1 MNVSIDLVWNMLH
14 TLLIVPMGWVLVYL
28 NSQQNQLWKTV
39 SETREKYVT
48 KTDFHNDLVN
58 MHKRFDRLE
67 EKIDRLIA
75 DQIANTRK

>member
-1 MNVSIDLVWNMLH
+1 MNVSVDLVWNMLH

-28 NSQQNQLWKTV
+28 NSQQNELWKTV

-48 KTDFHNDLVN
+48 KAELQSDLAL
-58 MHKRFDRLE
+58 MHKRFDRIE

-75 DQIANTRK
+75 DHLVKR

>member
-1 MNVSIDLVWNMLH
+1 MLH
-14 TLLIVPMGWVLVYL
+14 TLLIVPIGWVLVYL

-48 KTDFHNDLVN
+48 KQELQSDLAL
-58 MHKRFDRLE
+58 MHKRFDRIE

-75 DQIANTRK
+75 DHLVKR

>member
-28 NSQQNQLWKTV
+28 NSQQNELWKTV

-48 KTDFHNDLVN
+48 KAELQSDLAL
-58 MHKRFDRLE
+58 MHKRFDRIE

-75 DQIANTRK
+75 DHLAKR

>member
-14 TLLIVPMGWVLVYL
+14 TLLILPMGWVLVYL

-48 KTDFHNDLVN
+48 KAELQSDLAL
-58 MHKRFDRLE
+58 MHKRFDRIE

-75 DQIANTRK
+75 DHLVKR

>member
-1 MNVSIDLVWNMLH
+1 MNISIDLVWNMLH

-28 NSQQNQLWKTV
+28 NSQQNELWKTV

-48 KTDFHNDLVN
+48 KAELQSDLAL
-58 MHKRFDRLE
+58 MHKRFDRIE

-75 DQIANTRK
+75 DHLVKR

>member
-14 TLLIVPMGWVLVYL
+14 TLLIVPIGWVLVYL

-48 KTDFHNDLVN
+48 KQELQSDLAL
-58 MHKRFDRLE
+58 MHKRFDRIE

-75 DQIANTRK
+75 DHLVKR

>member
-1 MNVSIDLVWNMLH
+1 MNVSVDLVWNMLH

-28 NSQQNQLWKTV
+28 NSQQNELWKTM

-48 KTDFHNDLVN
+48 KAELQSDLAL
-58 MHKRFDRLE
+58 MHKRFDRIE

-75 DQIANTRK
+75 DHLVKR

>member
-14 TLLIVPMGWVLVYL
+14 TLLIIPMGWVLAYL
-28 NSQQNQLWKTV
+28 NSQQNQLWKTL

-48 KTDFHNDLVN
+48 KTEFHNDLAN
-58 MHKRFDRLE
+58 IHKRFDRLE

-75 DQIANTRK
+75 DHLAKR

>member
-14 TLLIVPMGWVLVYL
+14 TLLIVPMGWVLIYL
-28 NSQQNQLWKTV
+28 NGQQNQLWKTI

-48 KTDFHNDLVN
+48 KADFHNDLVN

-75 DQIANTRK
+75 DQIVNTRK

>member
-48 KTDFHNDLVN
+48 KAELQSDLAL
-58 MHKRFDRLE
+58 MHKRFDRIE

-75 DQIANTRK
+75 DHLVKR

>member
-1 MNVSIDLVWNMLH
+1 MNISIDLVWNMLH
-14 TLLIVPMGWVLVYL
+14 TLLILPMGWVLVYL

-48 KTDFHNDLVN
+48 KAELQSDLAL
-58 MHKRFDRLE
+58 MHKRFDRIE

-75 DQIANTRK
+75 DHLAKR

>member
-1 MNVSIDLVWNMLH
+1 MNISIDLVWNMLH
-14 TLLIVPMGWVLVYL
+14 TLLIIPMGWVLVYL

-48 KTDFHNDLVN
+48 KAELQSDLAL
-58 MHKRFDRLE
+58 MHKRFDRIE

-75 DQIANTRK
+75 DHLVKR

>member
-1 MNVSIDLVWNMLH
+1 MMNVSIDLVWNMLH
-14 TLLIVPMGWVLVYL
+14 TLLIIPMGWVLAYL

-48 KTDFHNDLVN
+48 KTEFHNDLAN
-58 MHKRFDRLE
+58 IHKRFDRLE

-75 DQIANTRK
+75 DHLVKR

>member
-1 MNVSIDLVWNMLH
+1 MFH
-14 TLLIVPMGWVLVYL
+14 TLLIIPMGWVLVYF
-28 NSQQNQLWKTV
+28 NTQQNQLWKTI

-48 KTDFHNDLVN
+48 KEDFHNDLVN

-75 DQIANTRK
+75 DQFSQTRK

>member
-28 NSQQNQLWKTV
+28 NSQQNELWKTV

-48 KTDFHNDLVN
+48 KAELQSDLAL
-58 MHKRFDRLE
+58 MHKRFDRIE

-75 DQIANTRK
+75 DHLVKR

>member
-48 KTDFHNDLVN
+48 KQELQSDLAL
-58 MHKRFDRLE
+58 MHKRFDRIE

-75 DQIANTRK
+75 DHLVKR

>member
-1 MNVSIDLVWNMLH
+1 MNISIDLVWNMLH

-48 KTDFHNDLVN
+48 KAELQSDLAL
-58 MHKRFDRLE
+58 MHKRFDRIE

-75 DQIANTRK
+75 DHLVKR

>member
-1 MNVSIDLVWNMLH
+1 MNISIDLVWNMLH
-14 TLLIVPMGWVLVYL
+14 TLLIIPMGWVLVYL

-48 KTDFHNDLVN
+48 KAELQSDLAL
-58 MHKRFDRLE
+58 MHKRFDRIE

-75 DQIANTRK
+75 DHLAKR

>member
-14 TLLIVPMGWVLVYL
+14 TLLIVPIGWVLVYL
-28 NSQQNQLWKTV
+28 NSQQNELWKTV

-48 KTDFHNDLVN
+48 KQELQSDLAL
-58 MHKRFDRLE
+58 MHKRFDRIE

-75 DQIANTRK
+75 DHLVKR

>member
-1 MNVSIDLVWNMLH
+1 MNISIDLVWNMLH
-14 TLLIVPMGWVLVYL
+14 TLLIIPMGWVLVYL

-48 KTDFHNDLVN
+48 KQELQSDLAL
-58 MHKRFDRLE
+58 MHKRFDRIE

-75 DQIANTRK
+75 DHLVKR

>member
-1 MNVSIDLVWNMLH
+1 MLH

-28 NSQQNQLWKTV
+28 NSQQNQIWKTI

-48 KTDFHNDLVN
+48 KAELQSDLAL
-58 MHKRFDRLE
+58 MHKRFDRIE

-75 DQIANTRK
+75 DHLVKR

>member
-48 KTDFHNDLVN
+48 KTELHSDLALI
-58 MHKRFDRLE
+58 HKRFDRIE

-75 DQIANTRK
+75 DHLVKR